1 MTSSATPDLPGAGVV
16 ADGPSAGSIRRRY
29 RLPSTFA
36 GRIAV
41 VLGCAALVRVV
52 QALTIA
58 PPLTFLYD
66 DTFFKVSS
74 QLLGTGHGYIRPLDF
89 FFKGTTIPTAEHPPL
104 YPLFLSILPA
114 LGIDG
119 LDAARMF
126 GVAFGTGTV
135 LVVALIAR
143 RVAGD
148 RAGLWAGGLCAAYPS
163 FIAADG
169 SIFGEPLFGLL
180 VGLAVLQAL
189 RLRTR
194 PTLKGSAALG
204 VLVGLAALTR
214 SEGVLLLPL
223 LGIPA
228 VVAVPRQ
235 RLMKGA
241 VVVLGTLVVLAPWV
255 ARNWH
260 VFGRPT
266 LSTDQGPTV
275 AGSNCHSTY
284 YGPNIGGFN
293 LACSEAIPLAS
304 RHQNE
309 ALWSE
314 ALTDRGLDYAAR
326 HPARAVL
333 VAVVREARL
342 WGLYQPTRQG
352 HVPGRR
358 VWVQQIGV
366 AVYYAVAV
374 LALVGL
380 VSLRRPKIEKYL
392 LLTPVL
398 VSSIVGL
405 TAGFDLRVRY
415 EAEVML
421 LVFAGIAVATRLQVR
436 SLRDPAAPSR

>member
-1 MTSSATPDLPGAGVV
+1 MMSSSANPDLSRAAVV
-16 ADGPSAGSIRRRY
+16 ADGPPARTTRRWFRP
-29 RLPSTFA
+29 PSTFA

-41 VLGCAALVRVV
+41 ILGCAALIRIV
-52 QALTIA
+52 QALAVA
-58 PPLTFLYD
+58 PPLTFLLD
-66 DTFFKVSS
+66 DTFFKASS

-89 FFKGTTIPTAEHPPL
+89 FFHGKTIATAQHPPL
-104 YPLFLSILPA
+104 YPLVLSILPA
-114 LGIDG
+114 LGING

-169 SIFGEPLFGLL
+169 SIFAEPLFGLL

-204 VLVGLAALTR
+204 VLIGLAALTR

-228 VVAVPRQ
+228 VAAAPRR

-266 LSTDQGPTV
+266 LSTDQGSTV

-284 YGPNIGGFN
+284 YGPNIGGFSF
-293 LACSEAIPLAS
+293 ACSAAIPLS
-304 RHQNE
+304 SKHPNE
-309 ALWSE
+309 GLLAA

-326 HPARAVL
+326 HPARALL

-342 WGLYQPTRQG
+342 WGLYQPSRQG

-358 VWVQQIGV
+358 AWVQQIGV
-366 AVYYAVAV
+366 AVYYVVAL

-380 VSLRRPKIEKYL
+380 MSLRRPKIEKYI

-405 TAGFDLRVRY
+405 MAGFDPRVRY

-421 LVFAGIAVATRLQVR
+421 LVFAGIAVATRLQLR
-436 SLRDPAAPSR
+436 SHHDPAPP